1 MQLYPGPRQ
10 KRFSKELAKDKTPV
24 GPQEKDKETV
34 MVEPTEFKRCE
45 TYKVAHFRRLPL
57 MSVPDATTRNV
68 VIEVA
73 SNTEI
78 NQSSSGSGRHK
89 SDSTFVNPK
98 LSITKAHNLKAA
110 HIDRAR
116 RRAKRMSVA
125 ADVGSS
131 RREFSVNPDS
141 ACAVATKHC
150 LLPRA
155 SNELENKVPRAT
167 KAAENK
173 TKTTENEVPVRDKDN
188 MKMKFKF
195 RGQTLHLNA
204 TDSKSAFAHM
214 EALRVFLEE
223 NLGTR
228 RFIDAYQYL
237 SDSVFLSEKEKKL
250 DCNIQHIMGKEN
262 LEYLPLLHQLIA
274 TETNHFGTRV

>member
-1 MQLYPGPRQ
+1 MGY
-10 KRFSKELAKDKTPV
+10 
-24 GPQEKDKETV
+24 QEKDLEAA
-34 MVEPTEFKRCE
+34 MVEPTEFKRCQ

-57 MSVPDATTRNV
+57 MSVPADATRNV
-68 VIEVA
+68 DTEVA
-73 SNTEI
+73 CNTKI
-78 NQSSSGSGRHK
+78 NQSSSSSGRHK
-89 SDSTFVNPK
+89 SESTSVNRPK
-98 LSITKAHNLKAA
+98 LSLTKFHGLKAA

-131 RREFSVNPDS
+131 RREFSVNPDT
-141 ACAVATKHC
+141 ACAAASKHS
-150 LLPRA
+150 LPPKA
-155 SNELENKVPRAT
+155 SRKLENNVSYVT
-167 KAAENK
+167 KAAENTPQ
-173 TKTTENEVPVRDKDN
+173 TKENEAPVRDNDIT
-188 MKMKFKF
+188 KMKFKF

-204 TDSKSAFAHM
+204 TDAKSAFAHM

-237 SDSVFLSEKEKKL
+237 NDSVFLSEKEKKL

-274 TETNHFGTRV
+274 SETNHFGTRV